1 MFSGTFLQTN
11 WKGKIRFREL
21 RNYTQ
26 EMDVSGIVWEGATAR
41 PVVISALEQMEFNK
55 GSSVLVTIIRKR
67 GIRYFRL
74 ANS

>member
-1 MFSGTFLQTN
+1 
-11 WKGKIRFREL
+11 
-21 RNYTQ
+21 
-26 EMDVSGIVWEGATAR
+26 MDVSGIVWEGATAR

-55 GSSVLVTIIRKR
+55 GSPVLVKIIRKC